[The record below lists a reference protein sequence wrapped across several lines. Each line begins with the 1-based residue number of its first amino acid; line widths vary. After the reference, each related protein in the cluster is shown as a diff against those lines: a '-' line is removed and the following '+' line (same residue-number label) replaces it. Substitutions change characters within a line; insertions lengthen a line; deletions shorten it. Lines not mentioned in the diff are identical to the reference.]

1 MQGEL
6 LLPTI
11 FNVVVDA
18 VVRHWEYLMEEG
30 YGGDDSD
37 RRSGNEAAQLERQ
50 TIMVRDDR
58 QRRTEEGHIWLKVQ
72 DDILYA
78 DNGMVASTDL
88 GWLQTAFETL
98 MGLFD
103 RLVLKTNPAK
113 TVGMVCHPCRA
124 VGVRADKADTQ
135 RITGVGRSYKEIQRE
150 RVIFPK

>member
-113 TVGMVCHPCRA
+113 TVGMVCHPCR
-124 VGVRADKADTQ
+124 GGRGTGRQSRYPEDNRGGEELQGDTEGAGH
-135 RITGVGRSYKEIQRE
+135 I
-150 RVIFPK
+150 P